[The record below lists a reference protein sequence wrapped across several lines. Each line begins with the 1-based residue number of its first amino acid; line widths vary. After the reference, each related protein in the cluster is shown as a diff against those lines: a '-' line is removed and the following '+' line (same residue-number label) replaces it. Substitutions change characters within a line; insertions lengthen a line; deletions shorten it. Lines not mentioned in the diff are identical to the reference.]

1 MSTLYQVSSPS
12 RDLQAIEFCTD
23 GDAVLL
29 LGDACYQLPQWQQ
42 AIQESAVIL
51 RLYARQKDLE
61 QRALSNHNLD
71 AFASTEAAFHPISDT
86 AWLNL
91 TLKHTRILSWS

>member
-61 QRALSNHNLD
+61 QRA
-71 AFASTEAAFHPISDT
+71 FANTEAAFHPISDT
-86 AWLNL
+86 AWVNL
-91 TLKHTRILSWS
+91 TLKHTRTLSWS